1 MSGEPRNIH
10 VTREDQQFGPY
21 PEDVAKQFLAE
32 GKLLASDLAWHTGAD
47 GWKPLAE
54 VLGPT
59 QNQDTPP
66 LPPPASSK
74 APSPNT
80 KVHISRKG
88 EQHGP
93 YSYAT
98 VNEYLTDGR
107 LLPTDS
113 AWHDGMGEWKPL
125 GELMGS
131 DVGET
136 CPRCSTKVDANSIFC
151 PQCGF
156 DLQTGQE
163 PQNIP
168 VLRKLAGSANY
179 SPEEERFKQSQ
190 LKSLGIMMIV
200 GCALPLVFIGDNLRI
215 IWQVREVWQVLGGL
229 LAGNNAGS
237 NIYFPNF
244 QAIKNFESAV
254 FLLGPLV
261 LGITMV
267 AMVKS
272 VKDPIRCG
280 VIMGLWLLCFLM
292 QTDVK
297 FERMWFL
304 PSYNLHGDNFQL
316 FFLGWLGLIM
326 GCRARQFRPSNL
338 PIYIVTLVG
347 AGLLCFSW
355 LIGDMPLVGVF
366 KAFKGDKMVALTGLV
381 FMGMQIA
388 AAVYCF
394 ITTRDKSSLE
404 VEKSSTLSIKLLVGS
419 IPVAAAL
426 FYCNFAFDILQGKG
440 GNLIDKIGPLVT
452 MLLALIKVLAW
463 QVGFLLVLPIV
474 AGDLLITLIKIPQED
489 PHSWDSDLSI

>member
-1 MSGEPRNIH
+1 MSREPRNIH
-10 VTREDQQFGPY
+10 VTREEQQFGPY

-32 GKLLASDLAWHTGAD
+32 GKLLASDLAWHLEAD
-47 GWKPLAE
+47 GWKPLGE

-59 QNQDTPP
+59 QNQDDPP
-66 LPPPASSK
+66 LPPPAPSK

-88 EQHGP
+88 ERHGP

-131 DVGET
+131 DVEGT
-136 CPRCSTKVDANSIFC
+136 CPRCSTKLDASTIFC
-151 PQCGF
+151 PQCGYN
-156 DLQTGQE
+156 LQAGQE
-163 PQNIP
+163 IQIVPI
-168 VLRKLAGSANY
+168 LRKLAGSANY
-179 SPEEERFKQSQ
+179 CPEEERFKQSQ

-200 GCALPLVFIGDNLRI
+200 GCALPLVFIVDKAP
-215 IWQVREVWQVLGGL
+215 QALGGL
-229 LAGNNAGS
+229 LPGNNAGS

-244 QAIKNFESAV
+244 QAINNFESAV

-261 LGITMV
+261 LGIIML

-272 VKDPIRCG
+272 TIDPVRCS

-292 QTDVK
+292 QTDHK
-297 FERMWFL
+297 FGQVGFV
-304 PSYNLHGDNFQL
+304 SGGNTQL

-326 GCRARQFRPSNL
+326 GCRSRQFRPSHL
-338 PIYIVTLVG
+338 PTYIISLVG

-366 KAFKGDKMVALTGLV
+366 KAFKGDKMAALTGLV

-394 ITTRDKSSLE
+394 ITTRDKSNFE
-404 VEKSSTLSIKLLVGS
+404 VEKSSTLAIKLLVGS
-419 IPVAAAL
+419 ILVAAAL
-426 FYCNFAFDILQGKG
+426 FYCNFAFGILQGKG
-440 GNLIDKIGPLVT
+440 VNLIDKIGPLVT
-452 MLLALIKVLAW
+452 TLLALIKVLAW
-463 QVGFLLVLPIV
+463 QVGFLLVLPIM
-474 AGDLLITLIKIPQED
+474 ASDLLITLIKVPQDD
-489 PHSWDSDLSI
+489 PHSWDSDLSV